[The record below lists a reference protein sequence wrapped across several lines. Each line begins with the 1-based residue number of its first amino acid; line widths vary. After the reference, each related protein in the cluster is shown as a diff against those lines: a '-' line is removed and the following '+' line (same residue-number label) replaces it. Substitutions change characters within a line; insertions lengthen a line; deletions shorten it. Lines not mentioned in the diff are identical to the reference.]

1 MVDRLWTDVKELVR
15 TKIETGDTLV
25 RTKAQGCKFWLCDVT
40 DNLIRVKRERS
51 KLLYEDIPRRDF
63 ADIWQD
69 LSKIQHMSTGYAQR
83 DLQEGQNRRSALS
96 FALVGMLP
104 YVEWRKIGRAWKL
117 FLVQEH

>member
-15 TKIETGDTLV
+15 TKIETEDTLV
-25 RTKAQGCKFWLCDVT
+25 RTKAQGCKFWLLDVT
-40 DNLIRVKRERS
+40 DNRIRVKRERGS
-51 KLLYEDIPRRDF
+51 LRYEDIPRKDF

-69 LSKIQHMSTGYAQR
+69 LAKIQHTSTGYALR
-83 DLQEGQNRRSALS
+83 DLQEGQNRHSALS

-104 YVEWRKIGRAWKL
+104 YVEWRKVGRAWKL